1 MEGLARCTNDPPLS
15 VLQICT
21 DGWMKWATVNSWL
34 IAIEMDSFVS
44 CEPLCWA
51 GIAHMDDDADGGG
64 GETVKFVGSGQ
75 ISIKTKV
82 NS

>member
-1 MEGLARCTNDPPLS
+1 MSHFVGL
-15 VLQICT
+15 VLL
-21 DGWMKWATVNSWL
+21 TV
-34 IAIEMDSFVS
+34 
-44 CEPLCWA
+44 
-51 GIAHMDDDADGGG
+51 DDDADGGG